1 MTTTPVYELL
11 LKDVT
16 DDLERKVLS
25 ALINHAGERVTR
37 PQLVFEIFG
46 KYVQSC
52 ELANNTDDR
61 KIRECNVQKIV
72 EFDRAY
78 QALVVSGD
86 KDGLC
91 VALTQNISCV
101 ARMAEQAA
109 LGIEACKAVP
119 FILFK

>member
-1 MTTTPVYELL
+1 MTDPLRG
-11 LKDVT
+11 KMASN
-16 DDLERKVLS
+16 ER
-25 ALINHAGERVTR
+25 INA
-37 PQLVFEIFG
+37 
-46 KYVQSC
+46 
-52 ELANNTDDR
+52 
-61 KIRECNVQKIV
+61 NVQKIV